1 MAMNVLPTAYL
12 APASYFRRLQEPDA
26 VIEVMES
33 FEKQTFRNR
42 CLISDTRGQ
51 EFRLTVPVCK
61 SEHKQLTRD
70 IEISYQTRWQH
81 QHWMALVS
89 CYEHT
94 PYFLYYADY
103 LRPWYEKE
111 TKWLIDLNDG
121 LTNVI
126 LDLLQNRPPRGTLHL
141 PHTTDWSSQ
150 TWTDRHPWQQEKSIV
165 ELLLEYG
172 PTTNDQRLTNND

>member
-1 MAMNVLPTAYL
+1 
-12 APASYFRRLQEPDA
+12 
-26 VIEVMES
+26 
-33 FEKQTFRNR
+33 
-42 CLISDTRGQ
+42 
-51 EFRLTVPVCK
+51 
-61 SEHKQLTRD
+61 
-70 IEISYQTRWQH
+70 
-81 QHWMALVS
+81 MALVS

-172 PTTNDQRLTNND
+172 PTTNDQRLTTND